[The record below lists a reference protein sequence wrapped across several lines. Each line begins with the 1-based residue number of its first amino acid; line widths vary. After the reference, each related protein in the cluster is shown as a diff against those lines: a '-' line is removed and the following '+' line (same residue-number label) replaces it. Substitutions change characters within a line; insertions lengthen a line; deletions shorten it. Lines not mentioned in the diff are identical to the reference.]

1 MLYLSSPCQAEGRHK
16 EAICTKSY
24 LHFVNE
30 SFITITVVK
39 PDDAF
44 SFLVAFTAT
53 EKLAASGVAVERNV
67 LPDLALVAVGL
78 HRSC

>member
-1 MLYLSSPCQAEGRHK
+1 
-16 EAICTKSY
+16 
-24 LHFVNE
+24 VNE